1 MEYAKY
7 YKYTIIIARVP
18 DSVGLTVSKKL
29 LIVSDMLNGI
39 IPYLFTFDNKWKE
52 NIYTDWELTH

>member
-29 LIVSDMLNGI
+29 LIVSDILNGI
-39 IPYLFTFDNKWKE
+39 IPYLFTFDNK
-52 NIYTDWELTH
+52 